1 MYGGKAAYV
10 QFLSLEVTKHRGN
23 SANRQLRYS
32 LAATILDHAA
42 ASNLIFL

>member
-1 MYGGKAAYV
+1 MYGDSAAYV
-10 QFLSLEVTKHRGN
+10 QFLALEVPKHRGN

-42 ASNLIFL
+42 ASNIIVL